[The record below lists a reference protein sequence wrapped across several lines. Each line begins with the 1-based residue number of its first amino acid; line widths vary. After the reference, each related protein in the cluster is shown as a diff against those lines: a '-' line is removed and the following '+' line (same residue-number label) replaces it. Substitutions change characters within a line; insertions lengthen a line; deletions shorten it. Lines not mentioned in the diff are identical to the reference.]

1 MCKVLQSAGVRTRV
15 WVGEFSQWRSNM
27 YIAPILVKE
36 YGEPLDFNK
45 IGVVASD
52 SRFFRGVGQTSKGGV
67 LYENSIFWNN
77 KDSRV
82 NKLTTSFDWG
92 SNNVFFEDASAE
104 SMKYVKNAF
113 KEYEKLGLVK
123 PTQAPKDLMIYLPS
137 PFRGDESFM
146 KYEDM
151 DGNSVRIQDCT
162 SNVVNGERVLS
173 LNGQNI
179 KAIPEQD
186 KVDLIV
192 EYFYRGIDYVQLI
205 LTKNPKSIIAQAR
218 RRVVD
223 ENIKKGYS
231 VSESEDRADKY
242 LRETLI
248 GDVFKNV
255 TYTNNDEPNPNEM
268 QKIYQSSQEEIQSG
282 KEKRAKLIDMIN
294 DQIVNPTYKSNQ
306 AP

>member
-1 MCKVLQSAGVRTRV
+1 
-15 WVGEFSQWRSNM
+15 
-27 YIAPILVKE
+27 
-36 YGEPLDFNK
+36 LDFNK

-67 LYENSIFWNN
+67 LYENSVFWNN
-77 KDSRV
+77 KDDKV
-82 NKLTTSFDWG
+82 NKLTTSFEWG

-113 KEYEKLGLVK
+113 KGYEKLGLVK

-137 PFRGDESFM
+137 PFSGTESFM
-146 KYEDM
+146 KYEDVN
-151 DGNSVRIQDCT
+151 GNSVKIEDT
-162 SNVVNGERVLS
+162 TIKVVNGERVLT
-173 LNGQNI
+173 LNGENI
-179 KAIPEQD
+179 RAIPEQD

-205 LTKNPKSIIAQAR
+205 LTKNPKAIIAQAR

-223 ENIKKGYS
+223 ENIKKGFT
-231 VSESEDRADKY
+231 VIESEDKADKY
-242 LRETLI
+242 LREILI

-294 DQIVNPTYKSNQ
+294 DQIVNTAYKSNQ

>member
-1 MCKVLQSAGVRTRV
+1 
-15 WVGEFSQWRSNM
+15 
-27 YIAPILVKE
+27 
-36 YGEPLDFNK
+36 
-45 IGVVASD
+45 
-52 SRFFRGVGQTSKGGV
+52 
-67 LYENSIFWNN
+67 
-77 KDSRV
+77 
-82 NKLTTSFDWG
+82 
-92 SNNVFFEDASAE
+92 
-104 SMKYVKNAF
+104 MKYVKNAF
-113 KEYEKLGLVK
+113 KGYEKLGLVK

-137 PFRGDESFM
+137 PFNGTESFM
-146 KYEDM
+146 RYEDV
-151 DGNSVRIQDCT
+151 DGNSVRIEDCT
-162 SNVVNGERVLS
+162 VNVVNGERVLTF
-173 LNGQNI
+173 NQQNVR
-179 KAIPEQD
+179 AIPQQD

-223 ENIKKGYS
+223 KNIEKGYS
-231 VSESEDRADKY
+231 VAESEDRADKY
-242 LRETLI
+242 LREILI

-268 QKIYQSSQEEIQSG
+268 QKIYQSTQEEIQSG